1 MALVIADVLNT
12 AELAALA
19 ADQPALEFAA
29 GRALVIEDMLE
40 ARKIKLKAGDLIL
53 YPSTILHRVSAITK
67 GERIAIVGCVRY
79 LGQDP
84 I

>member
-40 ARKIKLKAGDLIL
+40 AVK
-53 YPSTILHRVSAITK
+53 SS
-67 GERIAIVGCVRY
+67 
-79 LGQDP
+79 
-84 I
+84 